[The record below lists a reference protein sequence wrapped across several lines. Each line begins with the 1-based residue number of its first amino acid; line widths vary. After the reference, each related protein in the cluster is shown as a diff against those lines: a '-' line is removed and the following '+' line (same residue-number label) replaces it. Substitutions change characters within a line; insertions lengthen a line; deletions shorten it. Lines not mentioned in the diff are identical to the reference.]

1 MTTSLLNSAP
11 LFLSTGELAR
21 LLGRHPRT
29 LRNWRD
35 EGKGPLAVR
44 LGYKWAYRRQDID
57 AYLDSLAGT
66 AGNGR
71 WQGPKQQPDVAES
84 PGVQPAP
91 AMDATV
97 AA

>member
-1 MTTSLLNSAP
+1 MKGMTASLLNDAP

-35 EGKGPLAVR
+35 EGKGPVAVR

-57 AYLDSLAGT
+57 AYLDSLT
-66 AGNGR
+66 A
-71 WQGPKQQPDVAES
+71 KTADQPVHTQAKSPAAEL
-84 PGVQPAP
+84 ART
-91 AMDATV
+91 A
-97 AA
+97 

>member
-1 MTTSLLNSAP
+1 MTTSLLNDAS

-35 EGKGPLAVR
+35 EGKGPVAVR

-57 AYLDSLAGT
+57 AYLDELMAQARGSSREEG
-66 AGNGR
+66 
-71 WQGPKQQPDVAES
+71 
-84 PGVQPAP
+84 
-91 AMDATV
+91 
-97 AA
+97 AAW